1 MRESIER
8 TKKRLEIEA
17 LRALT
22 KNTNRSHFSQ
32 HQQEH
37 RQQVKLSERQLSR
50 SLSTVAVLAG
60 VSLMVG
66 VAVNELCA
74 AGDYTEQELSGV
86 EKALLAE
93 AADNKVRVQGRT
105 SEQLQQLSARCGS
118 LYVRYA
124 CILTRL

>member
-74 AGDYTEQELSGV
+74 AGDYTEQELSTG
-86 EKALLAE
+86 EKAVLAE
-93 AADNKVRVQGRT
+93 AADNKVSVQG
-105 SEQLQQLSARCGS
+105 SEQMRQLSVRCGS
-118 LYVRYA
+118 RSA
-124 CILTRL
+124 RSARILT